1 MEELQLHKQTASDT
15 VLIVDDNEMNRDI
28 LANIF
33 SNSYAIE
40 MAENGE
46 ICLDKINM
54 DCERLCAILLDVV
67 MPVMGGLEV
76 LKELN
81 RQDIVNKIPV
91 FLITGESD
99 ETVIKKAYEYGVMD
113 VIPKPV
119 SPYIV
124 QRRVNSVIE
133 LFNARKRLSGVIDRQ
148 KDQLL
153 EQAKKILKLNMGM
166 IEALSTAIEFRSGES
181 GEHVRKIHDI
191 TRLFLE
197 FSPLGTGLSKEKI
210 SHIALASIM
219 HDVGKI
225 SVPDAILNKPGRLTS
240 TEFEIMKTHT
250 SLGGELLEHIPQ
262 MRELPFFSQ
271 AHDIARYHHE
281 RWDGR
286 GYPEGLKGDEIPLWA
301 QIVSIADV
309 YDALVSPRCYK
320 KAFTFEQALRMIV
333 NGECGIFN
341 PHILEAFLNIED
353 KLRDIYLCSDNHPSS
368 EV

>member
-1 MEELQLHKQTASDT
+1 
-15 VLIVDDNEMNRDI
+15 
-28 LANIF
+28 
-33 SNSYAIE
+33 
-40 MAENGE
+40 
-46 ICLDKINM
+46 
-54 DCERLCAILLDVV
+54 
-67 MPVMGGLEV
+67 
-76 LKELN
+76 
-81 RQDIVNKIPV
+81 
-91 FLITGESD
+91 
-99 ETVIKKAYEYGVMD
+99 
-113 VIPKPV
+113 
-119 SPYIV
+119 
-124 QRRVNSVIE
+124 
-133 LFNARKRLSGVIDRQ
+133 
-148 KDQLL
+148 
-153 EQAKKILKLNMGM
+153 
-166 IEALSTAIEFRSGES
+166 
-181 GEHVRKIHDI
+181 
-191 TRLFLE
+191 
-197 FSPLGTGLSKEKI
+197 
-210 SHIALASIM
+210 M

-353 KLRDIYLCSDNHPSS
+353 KLRDIYLCSDNRPSS